1 MSRVKHYDYI
11 IAGAGAAGMTLLW
24 NLLNSSLRKKNILL
38 IDRSLDPKN
47 DKTWCFWA
55 DENVPYGDLIYHS
68 WENLE
73 VKAKGNRY
81 VQSLSDYG
89 YHCIRS
95 VDHFSYIRDM
105 AKSVNTVTMLE
116 ADIIGFTTSGE
127 RAKVD
132 TSVGI
137 FEADWIFQSAIKPP
151 SLDRAVSDIRLKQH
165 FLGWEIET
173 PSPLFDPNKVT
184 LMDFDV
190 PQKNGVTFL
199 YELPFQPNKSLI
211 EYTLFSDKLLDE
223 EEYTKGLELY
233 IADKYSLK
241 PGDFTIHRHE
251 KGVIPMEDTR
261 YPGWYTQRVM
271 NIGTVGGLTKPTTGY
286 TFTRIHHHSKQIIE
300 ALEQG
305 NTPPVSNG
313 SDYRFRVYDIML
325 LYLLQHHHETS
336 IEIFNRLFQKN
347 RFDRILQ
354 FLEEKTH
361 IGQELGIFS
370 TLPYTPFFKAIWKM
384 KHRIFSGA

>member
-1 MSRVKHYDYI
+1 MNKIKKFDYI

-24 NLLNSSLRKKNILL
+24 FMLHSSLRKKKILL
-38 IDRSLDPKN
+38 IDRSLEPKN

-55 DENVPYGDLIYHS
+55 DENIPYNDLIYHT
-68 WENLE
+68 WNNLE
-73 VKAKGNRY
+73 IKARGNTY
-81 VQSLSDYG
+81 IEELSKYS
-89 YHCIRS
+89 YHCVRS
-95 VDHFSYIRDM
+95 YDHFSHIKELAENSD
-105 AKSVNTVTMLE
+105 TVTLLE
-116 ADIIGFTTSGE
+116 ADIKSFTNTGK
-127 RAKVD
+127 RGKVD
-132 TSVGI
+132 TTKGI

-151 SLDRAVSDIRLKQH
+151 ALKNAKSDIRLMQH

-173 PSPLFDPNKVT
+173 ETPLFDADKVT

-199 YELPFQPNKSLI
+199 YELPFQPNKALI
-211 EYTLFSDKLLDE
+211 EYTLFSEELLSDE
-223 EEYTKGLELY
+223 EYKEGIEQYLS
-233 IADKYSLK
+233 DKYSLK
-241 PGDFTIHRHE
+241 PDDYNILRRE

-261 YPGWYTQRVM
+261 HPGWYSKRVM

-286 TFTRIHHHSKQIIE
+286 TFTRIHHHSKLIVSS
-300 ALEQG
+300 LEQG
-305 NTPPVSNG
+305 KTPPILNE

-325 LYLLQHHHETS
+325 LYLLQNHHETS
-336 IEIFNRLFQKN
+336 IDIFNQLFQKN

-361 IGQELGIFS
+361 IGQELAIFS
-370 TLPYTPFFKAIWKM
+370 TLPYLPFFKSIWKM

>member
-1 MSRVKHYDYI
+1 
-11 IAGAGAAGMTLLW
+11 
-24 NLLNSSLRKKNILL
+24 
-38 IDRSLDPKN
+38 
-47 DKTWCFWA
+47 
-55 DENVPYGDLIYHS
+55 
-68 WENLE
+68 
-73 VKAKGNRY
+73 
-81 VQSLSDYG
+81 
-89 YHCIRS
+89 
-95 VDHFSYIRDM
+95 M

-325 LYLLQHHHETS
+325 LYLLQHHHKHLLKFS
-336 IEIFNRLFQKN
+336 IDCFK
-347 RFDRILQ
+347 
-354 FLEEKTH
+354 KT
-361 IGQELGIFS
+361 GS
-370 TLPYTPFFKAIWKM
+370 TEYYNSLKR
-384 KHRIFSGA
+384 KHT

>member
-1 MSRVKHYDYI
+1 
-11 IAGAGAAGMTLLW
+11 MTLLW

>member
-1 MSRVKHYDYI
+1 
-11 IAGAGAAGMTLLW
+11 MTLLW

-261 YPGWYTQRVM
+261 YPGWYTQQVM